1 MSTLNE
7 SLRKLWIDNVSS
19 NKIESKEEAAFK
31 SAIYSAF
38 SVTLES
44 VAASLEKAIKT
55 IPDPCDAVNAFSA
68 WLQVTRDRVEFAL
81 DHADRLFKEMK

>member
-1 MSTLNE
+1 VSLN
-7 SLRKLWIDNVSS
+7 R
-19 NKIESKEEAAFK
+19 IESKEEAAFK

-55 IPDPCDAVNAFSA
+55 IADPCDAVNAFSA
-68 WLQVTRDRVEFAL
+68 WLQVTRDRVDFAL
-81 DHADRLFKEMK
+81 DYADKCYQEMR